1 MKKEIVKRIFSLSMA
16 VVLTLAFGCAKSG
29 AEPEQAA
36 QTAQIALDETEQADN
51 TDYSGIYNVDETED
65 TSESGSYAC
74 SEPDENVVLVQN
86 AGTLAMEAADINKL
100 GDASGNYFGG
110 QNAAVAVI
118 AEGSLTLKSSNITT
132 SALGGHGL
140 YAGGDG
146 SVLVAENCYVA
157 TAGASSAGL
166 VAENGA
172 ALRFTGGTLSTE
184 GSDSPCVLL
193 GGGAALTLE
202 SVTLQTASS
211 PLITVLSGECT
222 LDASSQTLEG
232 ECSIAEEAFLTLQLR
247 NSSGF
252 TGSPGDALPA
262 RMSLSLDAS
271 STWTLTGDASLC
283 VFINGDA
290 AHQNIVSNG
299 FSIYY
304 DSNAPENEALGGQSF
319 ALPGGGFLTPII

>member
-1 MKKEIVKRIFSLSMA
+1 MKKETAKRIFALSMA
-16 VVLTLAFGCAKSG
+16 IVLTLTFGCAKSG
-29 AEPEQAA
+29 AASE
-36 QTAQIALDETEQADN
+36 QTAQPAQNSQAGTKQTGS
-51 TDYSGIYNVDETED
+51 TDYNGIYNVDETED

-86 AGTLAMEAADINKL
+86 AGTLAMEGADINKL

-118 AEGSLTLKSSNITT
+118 AQSNLTLKSSNITT

-140 YAGGDG
+140 YADG
-146 SVLVAENCYVA
+146 NGSILEVENCYVA

-184 GSDSPCVLL
+184 GIDSPCVLL

-202 SVTLQTASS
+202 NATLQTANS
-211 PLITVLSGECT
+211 PLIAVLSGECT

-232 ECSIAEEAFLTLQLR
+232 DCSIAEDAFLMLQLHN
-247 NSSGF
+247 NSSF
-252 TGSPGDALPA
+252 TGTPGDELPA

-271 STWTLTGDASLC
+271 STWTLTGDVCLS
-283 VFINGDA
+283 VFTNGDA
-290 AHQNIVSNG
+290 THQNIQSNG

-304 DSNAPENEALGGQSF
+304 DSNAPENEALDGQSF